1 MDTNA
6 LDFNCALSTIGVS
19 VKYNYD
25 INSTFVTRRAKEKIG
40 ALWKLTVSFIL
51 LSILLLSID

>member
-19 VKYNYD
+19 IKYNYD
-25 INSTFVTRRAKEKIG
+25 INSTFATRRAKEKIG
-40 ALWKLTVSFIL
+40 ALCKLTVSFIL